1 MNKSTFDA
9 VVGSYESAIRGVML
23 RRVPALAAVPDE
35 TLYALAERVCVAET
49 FAPGQRVFERGDPGE
64 KLFVVESGEAEL
76 IGFETEASHSSS
88 PGGKKETEKE
98 KTRRTT
104 TLLPPGSWFGERAL
118 VHRPPRCKDSLAPY
132 GQPPGPCAESE
143 AGHARQAQR
152 LQDVEQNKLWGFPA
166 KIWGGCSAPPRG
178 HPAAGA

>member
-1 MNKSTFDA
+1 
-9 VVGSYESAIRGVML
+9 ML

-76 IGFETEASHSSS
+76 IGFEAEASHSSS

-98 KTRRTT
+98 ETRRTT

-118 VHRPPRCKDSLAPY
+118 
-132 GQPPGPCAESE
+132 
-143 AGHARQAQR
+143 
-152 LQDVEQNKLWGFPA
+152 
-166 KIWGGCSAPPRG
+166 
-178 HPAAGA
+178 AGAERRAFRASNASSVHPLRVFSLRRSDLERALGDGLRSVATRCLLYTSPSPRDQRGSRMPSSA